1 MSDDQLPRPLRS
13 QTVMALLRA
22 LDEQHAAMGCRNEG
36 QGSYVVEVHH
46 PPNGRPAFVRVTS
59 TFEVPLRDST

>member
-13 QTVMALLRA
+13 PTVMALLRA
-22 LDEQHAAMGCRNEG
+22 LDQQHAALGHRNEG

-46 PPNGRPAFVRVTS
+46 PANGRPAFVKVTS
-59 TFEVPLRDST
+59 TFEVRLRE